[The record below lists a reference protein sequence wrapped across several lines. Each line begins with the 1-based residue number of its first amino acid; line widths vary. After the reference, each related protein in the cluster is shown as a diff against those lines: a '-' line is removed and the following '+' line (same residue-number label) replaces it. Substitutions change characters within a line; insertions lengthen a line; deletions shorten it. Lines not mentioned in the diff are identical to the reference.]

1 MQGRTD
7 RDLREDIKR
16 FRILCDLANEMNAEQ
31 KLEKNLQMVVEK
43 SRELLG
49 AHASFLALR
58 DEAQPYVYIHSFSG
72 LASTT
77 FRHIRLPFGAGSGRL
92 AGRTRSGSIVENY
105 PEEKAAGLPAR
116 FIAEEGMISGM
127 NVPVEGDSDRL
138 GFLCVFNRSRSIFSP
153 SDLHTLSL
161 LGKMA
166 AIEIE
171 RRRSDP
177 FAEHGPMDLVQK
189 LKETDSELSKLSRLL
204 KHEKRLRKRSTQA
217 WKESERRYREL
228 VDSLPEVVFE
238 ADDRGRLLY
247 VNRNALTVF
256 GYTKEDLE
264 KGLNIFQMIVP
275 EDMEKARE
283 HVKRILK
290 GDHVG
295 GIDYRAERKDGTAF
309 PVVVQATIF
318 TRPEM
323 NPGIRGFLADMT
335 REKETREII
344 RERDERIR
352 TIIEHSNEL
361 FYVQD
366 TKHRFTYVSPQCK
379 TILGYT
385 TEEMIGER
393 MELVADNPINKE
405 GIQITEDAIRSG
417 ERQPPYLMESRRKD
431 GKLLLLEID
440 ESPLKD
446 QKGKVVGIV
455 GAARD
460 VTERKRSE
468 EALRA
473 AERKYRSIFEN
484 AIEGMYQTTL
494 RGAFIS
500 VNPAFAKIYGYDS
513 PDELIAT
520 LRDTRTQL
528 YVDPDRRKELLRIL
542 REQSKVRNFESEF
555 YRKDGTIA
563 VVSNNARRV
572 EDESGNLLYLEGFVE
587 DVTERKKAEQAL
599 QESEQRYRDLFDNVF
614 DFIYF
619 HDLEG
624 RFIETNLA
632 FKRAYGTP
640 EEPCSP
646 SNVRDMMPEKNLPH
660 FEEYIKRIIATG
672 RDEGLLKVLTKDGR
686 EIIVEY
692 KNALVHDPKG
702 NPVGVRG
709 SARDVTDRVRAEAE
723 KKRLQV
729 QILRAQ
735 RIEAIGTLAGG
746 IAHNFNNLL
755 MGIQGN
761 ATLARLEAGNG
772 GAVCRKLENIE
783 KLVKSG
789 AKLTAQLLGYARG
802 GRYEIKPMNLND
814 LVKDISNTFAQARK
828 DIIVQLDLSD
838 LMKDI
843 EAEQGQM
850 EQVLLNLLV
859 NAADAMPKGGKVI
872 VRTRNVSHSEMTDK
886 AYKPK
891 PGKYVL
897 LEVTDTGA
905 GMDQK
910 TIARIFEPF
919 FTTKG
924 MGKGT
929 GLGLAS
935 VYGIVKGHCGYIDVS
950 SQEGKGSTF
959 LIYLPATEK
968 KVMNEKELPMG
979 ILSGSGTVLIVDD
992 EEMILEVGRGMLE
1005 KLGYKVLTA
1014 ETGKQAVETYMKN
1027 PADIDLVVLDL
1038 VMPDMSGRETYDH
1051 LRKVNPGLRV
1061 LLSSGFSM
1069 DSVAKEMLDHGCGGF
1084 IQKPFLIQELSQE
1097 LSKVLERGH

>member
-1 MQGRTD
+1 MQGRTGQ
-7 RDLREDIKR
+7 DLREDIKR
-16 FRILCDLANEMNAEQ
+16 FRILCDLANEMNAEEGF
-31 KLEKNLQMVVEK
+31 EKNLQMVVEK

-49 AHASFLALR
+49 TDASFLALR

-72 LASTT
+72 LTSRS
-77 FRHIRLPFGAGSGRL
+77 FRSIRLSFDHGSHGL
-92 AGRTRSGSIVENY
+92 AGRMRSGLIVENY
-105 PEEKAAGLPAR
+105 PEEKTAGLPAR
-116 FIAEEGMISGM
+116 FIAEEEMISGM
-127 NVPVEGDSDRL
+127 TALVEGDSERF
-138 GFLCVFNRSRSIFSP
+138 GFLCVFNRKRSVFLP

-161 LGKMA
+161 LAKMA
-166 AIEIE
+166 AVEIE
-171 RRRSDP
+171 RRRSEP
-177 FAEHGPMDLVQK
+177 FAGHQLMELVQK
-189 LKETDSELSKLSRLL
+189 LKERDSELSKLSRLL

-247 VNRNALTVF
+247 VNRSALAVF
-256 GYTKEDLE
+256 GYTDEDLE
-264 KGLNIFQMIVP
+264 KGLDIFQMIVP
-275 EDMEKARE
+275 EDLEKARE

-290 GDHVG
+290 GDRVG
-295 GIDYRAERKDGTAF
+295 GIDYRARKKDGSTF
-309 PVVVQATIF
+309 PVVVQASIF

-323 NPGIRGFLADMT
+323 DPGIRGFLADMT

-344 RERDERIR
+344 REREERIR

-361 FYVQD
+361 FYVHD
-366 TKHRFTYVSPQCK
+366 TKHRFTYVSPRCE
-379 TILGYT
+379 TILGYSPD
-385 TEEMIGER
+385 EMMGEWI
-393 MELVADNPINKE
+393 EFVTDNPMNDE
-405 GIQITEDAIRSG
+405 GIRITEGAIRSG
-417 ERQPPYLMESRRKD
+417 ERQPPYFLEARRKD
-431 GKLLLLEID
+431 GRLILLEID

-468 EALRA
+468 EALRT
-473 AERKYRSIFEN
+473 AERNYRSIFEN
-484 AIEGMYQTTL
+484 ATEGMYQSTPEGT
-494 RGAFIS
+494 FIS

-513 PDELIAT
+513 PDELIT
-520 LRDTRTQL
+520 SLRDIRTQL
-528 YVDPDRRKELLRIL
+528 YVDPDRREELLRTL
-542 REQSKVRNFESEF
+542 REQHEVRNFESEL
-555 YRKDGTIA
+555 YRKDGTVA
-563 VVSNNARRV
+563 VISTNARRV
-572 EDESGNLLYLEGFVE
+572 EDEFGNLLYVEGSVV

-599 QESEQRYRDLFDNVF
+599 RESEQKYRDLFNNVF

-624 RFIETNLA
+624 GFIEMNMAL
-632 FKRAYGTP
+632 KRAYGSP
-640 EEPCSP
+640 EQPCSP
-646 SNVRDMMPEKNLPH
+646 LNVKDMMPEKNQPLFH
-660 FEEYIKRIIATG
+660 EYIKRTITTG

-686 EIIVEY
+686 EIIIEY
-692 KNALVHDPKG
+692 KNALVHDAKG
-702 NPVGVRG
+702 NPAGVRG
-709 SARDVTDRVRAEAE
+709 SARDVTDRVRGEAE
-723 KKRLQV
+723 KKTLQT

-761 ATLARLEAGNG
+761 ATLARLEADDG
-772 GAVCRKLENIE
+772 GAVRRKLENIE
-783 KLVKSG
+783 RLVKSG

-802 GRYEIKPMNLND
+802 GRYEIKTMNLND

-828 DIIVQLDLSD
+828 DIVVELDLSEP
-838 LMKDI
+838 LKGI
-843 EAEQGQM
+843 EADQGQM

-872 VRTRNVSHSEMTDK
+872 VRTKNVSHREMLGKT
-886 AYKPK
+886 YKPR
-891 PGKYVL
+891 PGMYVL
-897 LEVTDTGA
+897 LEVTDSGA
-905 GMDQK
+905 GMDRK
-910 TIARIFEPF
+910 TLARIFEPF

-935 VYGIVKGHCGYIDVS
+935 AYGIVKGHFGYIDVS
-950 SQEGKGSTF
+950 SREEKGSTF

-968 KVMNEKELPMG
+968 KVMKEKELPSG
-979 ILSGSGTVLIVDD
+979 IMTGSGTVLIVDD

-1027 PADIDLVVLDL
+1027 QAAIDLVVLDL

-1051 LRKVNPGLRV
+1051 LRKTNPDLRV
-1061 LLSSGFSM
+1061 LLSSGFSI
-1069 DSVAKEMLDHGCGGF
+1069 DSLAKEMLDHGCDGF

-1097 LSKVLERGH
+1097 LTKIMERSQ